1 MADTLGN
8 VEILVSPQE
17 LQEKAGALT
26 ESISAMEQAYA
37 NLTNLILRT
46 SSYWEGTAAD
56 RFRRLFTDNQ
66 TEIEGIIQRLKDHP
80 NHLLQISGNIAETE
94 SGITE
99 QNMALPSSPLD

>member
-8 VEILVSPQE
+8 VEILVSPRE

-37 NLTNLILRT
+37 NLTNMILRT
-46 SSYWEGTAAD
+46 SSYWEGSAAD

-66 TEIEGIIQRLKDHP
+66 AEIEGMIQRLKDHP
-80 NHLLQISGNIAETE
+80 DHLLKISGNMIEAERGIA
-94 SGITE
+94 E